1 MNELFMMALQIATPL
16 LSVVVTIAAGVVA
29 RKANTWLG
37 LKNEKLLRD
46 ALHASAENGI
56 KYAVARGFGPG
67 AASALG
73 AAVEYVKAKNPE
85 TLRRL
90 RVSDDA
96 LKDIIRTKTTTP
108 TVDRNEREHH

>member
-1 MNELFMMALQIATPL
+1 MNEFALIALNIMAPL
-16 LSVVVTIAAGVVA
+16 LSVMVTIAAGVIA
-29 RKANTWLG
+29 KKATTFLG

-56 KYAVARGFGPG
+56 KYALARGHGPG
-67 AASALG
+67 SASVIG

-85 TLRRL
+85 TLRKL

-96 LKDIIRTKTTTP
+96 LKDIIRTKAQP
-108 TVDRNEREHH
+108 SARSAPVQ